1 MFMRVNYLQYLL
13 FFISIVGNA
22 QQNVF
27 IGNSNMAN
35 EPSIAIN
42 PNNTNQLVAAS
53 NISNYYTSND
63 AGLTW
68 TEGQLDSS
76 FGVWGDPVIIADN
89 QNNFYF
95 FHLSNPAM
103 SGTPGNW
110 IDRIVCQ
117 KTSNLGTSWTDGSY
131 TGLNGTKKQD
141 KHWAIF
147 DNNNN
152 NIYAAWTQFDAYGTA
167 DPTKKSIIRFSK
179 SSDFGSTW
187 STPLKLNNVDGNC
200 VDESDTVEGC
210 VPAIGPNGQIYT
222 SWSGPAGIVFKKSL
236 DQGASWSTNETT
248 ISAIS
253 RWAYSVPGLDRTNGQ
268 PVTVCDVAPSSPHN
282 GTIYINWSDQRN
294 GFNDTDIF
302 LSKSTDQGTTWTAP
316 LRVNNDAP
324 GKHQFLSWMTI
335 DQTTGYIYIVF
346 YDRRNYNDNQTDV
359 YLAYSTNGGTSFT
372 NTKISTTPFI
382 PVDSVFFG
390 DYTNITAHNGVI
402 RPIWA
407 RMDSGVTSVY
417 TAIINQT
424 SLANKEYDLDDNNE
438 SEITNYPN
446 PASAS
451 EVSFFSFKLYKE
463 SPITIK
469 IYDLSGKEIMTFIDN
484 KTYGFGKHIE
494 KMKSSLLPSGEY
506 IYTIKSDYYLKSKKM
521 IIK

>member
-1 MFMRVNYLQYLL
+1 MKVNYLYYFL
-13 FFISIVGNA
+13 FLIPTIGIA

-42 PNNTNQLVAAS
+42 PNNTNQLIAAS
-53 NISNYYTSND
+53 NISNYYSSND
-63 AGLTW
+63 SGLTW
-68 TEGQLDSS
+68 SEAELASS

-95 FHLSNPAM
+95 LHLSNPAM

-117 KTSNLGTSWTDGSY
+117 KTSDLGTSWTDGTY

-147 DNNNN
+147 DKTSN
-152 NIYAAWTQFDAYGTA
+152 NIYTAWTQFDAYGTS
-167 DPTKKSIIRFSK
+167 DQTKKSIIRFSK
-179 SSDFGSTW
+179 SSDFGLTW
-187 STPLKLNNVDGNC
+187 SNALKLNNVDGNC
-200 VDESDTVEGC
+200 VDESDTVEGA
-210 VPAIGPNGQIYT
+210 VPAVGPAGQVYL

-236 DQGASWSTNETT
+236 DQGTTWSATEKTV
-248 ISAIS
+248 SSIS
-253 RWAYSVPGLDRTNGQ
+253 RWAYTVPGLDRSNGQ
-268 PVTVCDVAPSSPHN
+268 PVTVCDVAPTSPNN

-294 GFNDTDIF
+294 GANDTDIF
-302 LSKSTDQGTTWTAP
+302 LSKSTNQGTTWSTP
-316 LRVNNDAP
+316 FRVNNDAP
-324 GKHQFLSWMTI
+324 GKHQFLTWMTI

-346 YDRRNYNDNQTDV
+346 YDRRNHTDEQTDV
-359 YLAYSTNGGTSFT
+359 YLAFSNNGGTSFT
-372 NTKISTTPFI
+372 NTKISSTPFV

-407 RMDSGVTSVY
+407 RMDSGITSVW
-417 TAIINQT
+417 TAIISQT
-424 SLANKEYDLDDNNE
+424 SLTNKEYELDDNLE
-438 SEITNYPN
+438 SEIANYPN
-446 PASAS
+446 PTAAND
-451 EVSFFSFKLYKE
+451 VSFFSFKLYKE
-463 SPITIK
+463 SPISIK
-469 IYDLSGKEIMTFIDN
+469 IYDLSGKEVLTVIDN
-484 KTYGFGKHIE
+484 KTFGFGKHIE
-494 KMKSSLLPSGEY
+494 KMKSSLLPVGEY
-506 IYTIKSDYYLKSKKM
+506 VYTIKSDYYLKSKKM